1 MNSLKGAVRRRWH
14 IADAAVSRDGMTIS
28 GLDWGGDGPIALLQ
42 HANGFCAASL
52 APLAQLLR
60 RHYRVIAIDARG
72 HGDSGQP
79 PLPEGVRWK
88 RFADDLAATARQIL
102 DETGRERIDYGI
114 GSSFGGTCTAIAE
127 ARHPNTFAR
136 IAMLDPP
143 VRPNEAWLKKMGL
156 DPAVARSDGP
166 GLAEQAK
173 KRRESWPS
181 REAVRHA
188 WKDKPTFQSWTPEAF
203 ELYLNE
209 GLQRP
214 ARRQRGVE
222 VSPGCGSRR
231 ICSKCRGN
239 RHVRRRYRG
248 RLPGAPGARQ
258 PRPFP
263 GGVSRTVRRPVSER
277 RAPGSERRTP
287 DASGSAGALRR
298 TVVRVRRSA
307 AQHRLEHGLERR
319 IRIDP
324 VADLDVRRIAPPQG
338 ALIDHRHAA
347 GMLARKF
354 HIDRPR
360 LEAEQAW
367 MGESQHCA
375 RVVQRRAPLAD
386 EVFHAVVDEGEQ
398 PRDQVRQ
405 GALPGKPGDQ
415 AVMALNPGGEVQTAH
430 LERRAGAELP
440 PPRLPGL
447 PRC

>member
-1 MNSLKGAVRRRWH
+1 MNSLEGAVRRRWH

-209 GLQRP
+209 GFKDLPDGSVALKCPP
-214 ARRQRGVE
+214 AVE
-222 VSPGCGSRR
+222 AAVF
-231 ICSKCRGN
+231 
-239 RHVRRRYRG
+239 
-248 RLPGAPGARQ
+248 AA
-258 PRPFP
+258 
-263 GGVSRTVRRPVSER
+263 
-277 RAPGSERRTP
+277 
-287 DASGSAGALRR
+287 
-298 TVVRVRRSA
+298 SA
-307 AQHRLEHGLERR
+307 AEIDMYDAVTAVACPALLVHASQGHFPVVFHELFAGQFQNGVHR
-319 IRIDP
+319 
-324 VADLDVRRIAPPQG
+324 VVN
-338 ALIDHRHAA
+338 AA
-347 GMLARKF
+347 HLM
-354 HIDRPR
+354 P
-360 LEAEQAW
+360 LEA
-367 MGESQHCA
+367 
-375 RVVQRRAPLAD
+375 P
-386 EVFHAVVDEGEQ
+386 
-398 PRDQVRQ
+398 
-405 GALPGKPGDQ
+405 ALC
-415 AVMALNPGGEVQTAH
+415 
-430 LERRAGAELP
+430 AELLFEFAGQP
-440 PPRLPGL
+440 PSTASSTASSAASASIP
-447 PRC
+447 